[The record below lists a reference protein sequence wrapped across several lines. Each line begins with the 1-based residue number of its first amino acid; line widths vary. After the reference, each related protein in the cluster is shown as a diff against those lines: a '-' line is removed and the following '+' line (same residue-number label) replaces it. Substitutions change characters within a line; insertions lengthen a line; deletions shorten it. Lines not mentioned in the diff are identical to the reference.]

1 MHPARP
7 DRPAHS
13 APPAPGDTPLAAPRW
28 QVLTWWSVSS
38 CTSDERVARNFM
50 AQLGGKATLLT
61 LRCRSAMDITPLS
74 LYQNEK
80 ESLLAPGT
88 KLKVC
93 SGSGLG

>member
-1 MHPARP
+1 MTNPP
-7 DRPAHS
+7 CRPAS
-13 APPAPGDTPLAAPRW
+13 PAHALCTCHRVPCTRHVRRRVPMCCAHVLCPCCAHAVPTLCPR
-28 QVLTWWSVSS
+28 
-38 CTSDERVARNFM
+38 A
-50 AQLGGKATLLT
+50 
-61 LRCRSAMDITPLS
+61 CRSAMDITPLS

>member
-1 MHPARP
+1 M
-7 DRPAHS
+7 
-13 APPAPGDTPLAAPRW
+13 LCPR
-28 QVLTWWSVSS
+28 
-38 CTSDERVARNFM
+38 A
-50 AQLGGKATLLT
+50 
-61 LRCRSAMDITPLS
+61 CRSAMDITPLS